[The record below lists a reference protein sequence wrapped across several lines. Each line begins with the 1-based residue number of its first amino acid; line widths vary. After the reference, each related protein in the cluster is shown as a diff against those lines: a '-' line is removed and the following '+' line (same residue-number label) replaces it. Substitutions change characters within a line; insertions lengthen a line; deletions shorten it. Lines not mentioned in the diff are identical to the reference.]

1 MAHSIMDGSVGTGEQ
16 RVKLDRTLTIL
27 LVGVGGQGTILA
39 GNILAMTA
47 AEAGLDVKVSEIHGM
62 SQRGGRVESHV
73 RFSPDGQVHSPT
85 IPFGEVD
92 VLMGFELLES
102 LRAIP
107 NTKPGALVLVEDR
120 VIVPSSVTCGP
131 FEYPADMLDQLRAS
145 GRNVRVVDA
154 FKIACSLGEPR
165 AANIVLLGAASSS
178 LVIDA
183 QAWEGAIRRTVK
195 AKALDVNLQAF
206 EAGVAAGRAG

>member
-1 MAHSIMDGSVGTGEQ
+1 MT
-16 RVKLDRTLTIL
+16 TNIL
-27 LVGVGGQGTILA
+27 LSGVGGQGI
-39 GNILAMTA
+39 ITA
-47 AEAGLDVKVSEIHGM
+47 SRVLAEAAMLSGFHVKKSEIHGM
-62 SQRGGRVESHV
+62 SQRGGSVESHV
-73 RFSPDGQVHSPT
+73 RFSPDGLVFSPT

-92 VLMGFELLES
+92 VLMGFELLEA

-107 NTKPGALVLVEDR
+107 NTKPDALVLVEDR

-131 FEYPADMLDQLRAS
+131 FEYPPDVLDQLYAS

-183 QAWEGAIRRTVK
+183 QAWEGAIRRAVK
-195 AKALDVNLQAF
+195 AKALDVNLKAF
-206 EAGVAAGRAG
+206 EAGVAAGRSG